1 MLSGKWLKG
10 MGSKVVPHR
19 GLPVL
24 GTRRQ
29 LRETQT
35 PQGRTDSVLPF
46 EGYINARHLGQ
57 MVK

>member
-10 MGSKVVPHR
+10 MGSKMVPHR
-19 GLPVL
+19 RRPIL
-24 GTRRQ
+24 G
-29 LRETQT
+29 T

-46 EGYINARHLGQ
+46 EGYINARLLGQ